1 MQKLFAH
8 DHIFYK
14 HEGEF
19 YSNGA
24 FSTEVLARY
33 TNAFGNIKFL
43 SRHRSVSKVLSKMTK
58 TSSDKVEFINV
69 PDFNSLSKYFNIMR
83 AKQVIEKEVLLS
95 DIIIARLPSSI
106 GSLAIKYAQKHNK
119 TYIVEV
125 VGCAWEALWN
135 HGSVQ
140 GKIYAPIAYNKM
152 KKLVKSSK
160 FTLYVTNEFL
170 QRKYPSSGITVGCSN
185 VNIPKVADEVLAKR
199 ISKIRDKKPNDLIKI
214 GMIGA
219 LGSSYKGFDLAIEAI
234 SLLEK
239 KFENL
244 ELYIVGAGDKEKW
257 VQFAEQR
264 NVANQV
270 HFVGSL
276 PNGNE
281 IFNWLDTLDIYIQPS
296 RTEGLPRA
304 TIEAMSRGCPV
315 VGSNAGG
322 IPELLDNKFVHEIG
336 NGQDLSKKLE
346 SLLSDNM
353 LLEQQAIKNFEK
365 SKEYTKDVLDSRR
378 NEFWNTV
385 KVNML

>member
-58 TSSDKVEFINV
+58 ASSDKVEFINV